1 MALYPAQPFPTSI
14 PCLLI
19 TKMVSNSSSRAPRAS
34 QNRTPELPRFTH
46 VAGKNGR
53 SIPISKATKQEL
65 IAGLEQ
71 YAQKHGEFPDSFPGG
86 PQDLSDSGDEDSDDE
101 ADDGHDSDT
110 PTHTT
115 KRPLTHTSPQIPDS
129 QPPSKR
135 RRHNSSGP
143 PTPTPIRSLPP
154 AHPTPGPQQSHQV
167 SQQLLDE
174 EFQRERERR
183 EELHQLEVQE
193 RRARL
198 QREAAADERAAAA
211 AAAAQPSLRTT
222 AVNDENG
229 EATLTGEERSFI
241 NNILAAHVSVPE
253 KYIIQI
259 FQSSFNPLNLPKLHR
274 NGTDLA
280 DKPDEVQL
288 SATGQMS
295 ITKARGS
302 VKDFGQSP
310 AIWLDGFMVYSD
322 IVHQLFGPKF
332 PALPSALL
340 RFCRQIIDLSK
351 IYVWSDAVLLLALRY
366 HQHVMRSGQTNH
378 EQWSPIPD
386 NVVYQFCRPDKVR
399 ASTNTASTSGSRR
412 DPSRSTKDPNDNTV
426 LCLNYRKYGD
436 CRATWCKRRHD
447 KPPTPPGAGT
457 SQASR

>member
-1 MALYPAQPFPTSI
+1 
-14 PCLLI
+14 
-19 TKMVSNSSSRAPRAS
+19 MVSASSSRAPRAS
-34 QNRTPELPRFTH
+34 RNPAPPRFTH
-46 VAGKNGR
+46 VTGKNGA
-53 SIPISKATKQEL
+53 SIPVAKASKQEL
-65 IAGLEQ
+65 TTGLEQ
-71 YAQKHGEFPDSFPGG
+71 YFRRHGEYPDSYPGG
-86 PQDLSDSGDEDSDDE
+86 PQDLSDSGDEDSGDE
-101 ADDGHDSDT
+101 PGDGHDSET

-115 KRPLTHTSPQIPDS
+115 GKPLTHTSPQIPDS

-135 RRHNSSGP
+135 RRYNSSGP

-154 AHPTPGPQQSHQV
+154 AHPTPGPHQLHQV

-174 EFQRERERR
+174 EFQRERERK

-198 QREAAADERAAAA
+198 QREAAADERAATAV
-211 AAAAQPSLRTT
+211 AQPSLRTT
-222 AVNDENG
+222 AANDENG
-229 EATLTGEERSFI
+229 ETTLTGEERSFI
-241 NNILAAHVSVPE
+241 NNILAAHISVPE

-274 NGTDLA
+274 NGIDLA
-280 DKPDEVQL
+280 EKPDEVQL
-288 SATGQMS
+288 SSTGQMS
-295 ITKARGS
+295 IKKARGS

-322 IVHQLFGPKF
+322 IVHQLFGQKF

-351 IYVWSDAVLLLALRY
+351 IYVWNDAVLLLALRY
-366 HQHVMRSGQTNH
+366 HQHVMRSGQTSH

-399 ASTNTASTSGSRR
+399 ASTTTAPTSSSRR
-412 DPSRSTKDPNDNTV
+412 DSSRSTKDPNDNTV
-426 LCLNYRKYGD
+426 ICLNFRKYGE
-436 CRATWCKRRHD
+436 CRSTWCKRRHE
-447 KPPTPPGAGT
+447 KPTQPGAGGP
-457 SQASR
+457 QASKQDR

>member
-1 MALYPAQPFPTSI
+1 
-14 PCLLI
+14 
-19 TKMVSNSSSRAPRAS
+19 MVSASSSRAPRAS
-34 QNRTPELPRFTH
+34 QNPAPPRFTH
-46 VAGKNGR
+46 VTGKNGA
-53 SIPISKATKQEL
+53 SIPVAKASKQEL
-65 IAGLEQ
+65 TTGLEQ
-71 YAQKHGEFPDSFPGG
+71 YFRRHGEYPDSYPGG
-86 PQDLSDSGDEDSDDE
+86 PQDLSDSGDEDSGDE
-101 ADDGHDSDT
+101 PDDGHDSET

-115 KRPLTHTSPQIPDS
+115 KKPLTHTSPQIPDS

-135 RRHNSSGP
+135 RRYNSSGP

-154 AHPTPGPQQSHQV
+154 AHPTPGPQQLYQV

-174 EFQRERERR
+174 EFQRERERK

-211 AAAAQPSLRTT
+211 AAAQPSLRTT

-229 EATLTGEERSFI
+229 ETTLTGEERSFI
-241 NNILAAHVSVPE
+241 NNILAAHISVPE

-274 NGTDLA
+274 NGIDLA

-288 SATGQMS
+288 SSTGQMS

-351 IYVWSDAVLLLALRY
+351 IYVWNDAVLLLALRY
-366 HQHVMRSGQTNH
+366 HQHVMRSGQTSH
-378 EQWSPIPD
+378 EQWFPIPD
-386 NVVYQFCRPDKVR
+386 SVVYQFCRPDKVLT
-399 ASTNTASTSGSRR
+399 STITAQIPDTREELSQNTQA
-412 DPSRSTKDPNDNTV
+412 PNDSTV
-426 LCLNYRKYGD
+426 LCLNFRKYGE
-436 CRATWCKRRHD
+436 CRFTGCKRRHEE
-447 KPPTPPGAGT
+447 TTQAAGGPR
-457 SQASR
+457 ASI